1 MINKPSLITQEG
13 LRFLIMDSPSREN
26 AESYANQL
34 LSIGVVDLVRTCKVN
49 YEESIFELKGIR
61 IHVIHKQNLYF
72 QDGSVP
78 PRKKVTEWLEL
89 VKETFINSA
98 SSDDNPKCIAVH
110 CLAGLGR
117 APVLVGIALIELG
130 MKANEAIALIRK
142 NRSGAL
148 NQQQIKVLMKYK
160 RTGMLFTKNC
170 CVIY

>member
-1 MINKPSLITQEG
+1 MINKPSLITHEG

-78 PRKKVTEWLEL
+78 PRKKDSNVAIMNTYFYQTLETMENTKWDVDKL
-89 VKETFINSA
+89 KRILKKAGLDPFFSKSYIIIPININS
-98 SSDDNPKCIAVH
+98 SH
-110 CLAGLGR
+110 
-117 APVLVGIALIELG
+117 
-130 MKANEAIALIRK
+130 
-142 NRSGAL
+142 
-148 NQQQIKVLMKYK
+148 
-160 RTGMLFTKNC
+160 
-170 CVIY
+170 